1 MKSESAVRHMI
12 QDTAPHTWGALGP
25 EAEVVIDA
33 QPNAPSSLPFVA
45 QVRAANAFKGSLT
58 DKSLDTCN
66 VIIARH
72 VQESRVLYG
81 PSLSSYISPLLS
93 AWFRCN
99 LRTSSCTPASTFA
112 SPPPTARRNLAL

>member
-12 QDTAPHTWGALGP
+12 QDSAPHARGALGA
-25 EAEVVIDA
+25 EAKVVIDA

-45 QVRAANAFKGSLT
+45 QVRAANTFKGSLT

-81 PSLSSYISPLLS
+81 PPLSSYISPLLS
-93 AWFRCN
+93 AWFCCS
-99 LRTSSCTPASTFA
+99 LRTSSCTSASTFA
-112 SPPPTARRNLAL
+112 SSTPTARRSLAL